1 MVQWQIGN
9 EIAGWHVS
17 TDVDS
22 PLSPWQ
28 RLPDHLAYPAQPRIL
43 GMIAIFSLARLL
55 SYLLRSG
62 MSIQWLPQ
70 LVVSGRVAS
79 ISGFVLG
86 SLLELILLLL
96 ALKLAIEAMLNTAH
110 DRHDPGKAGPLWA
123 SDAHAAGDLLLFL
136 LFIGCTYLLA
146 LWIGKDAGWL
156 ALLLTLLML
165 PAAVMVHALSEDVW
179 HALNPLAWFDL
190 LKRTDSGYFN
200 VVVLLGMLALLLCGL
215 EFTVLSHLP
224 GWLDA
229 IGSRFVE
236 LYALLL
242 AYHLFGDLL
251 FQHHEALGIDIS
263 SPIVRP
269 VLANLME
276 DQAMQ
281 HADTLVARDE
291 TVAAIEVLR
300 ALMQRHGASA
310 PIHDRYRQLLRGIQD
325 IEGLNQHGREYV
337 PNLLA
342 LGQTKRA
349 LTLYLESRALDAGF
363 QLDVPED
370 ITRLFMHAV
379 ATGQSQ
385 LAVELMA
392 GFDTRFPRNADV
404 PQNFLITAKLMAERL
419 GRADEAKQL
428 LEGLIERFPEHPLIP
443 DIQRALADVEV
454 IRAMGAR

>member
-1 MVQWQIGN
+1 MVQWRIGN
-9 EIAGWHVS
+9 KPQGEQVNAGAN
-17 TDVDS
+17 S

-28 RLPDHLAYPAQPRIL
+28 RLPAHFAYPAQSRIL

-62 MSIQWLPQ
+62 MSIQWLPNF
-70 LVVSGRVAS
+70 VVSGSVAS

-110 DRHDPGKAGPLWA
+110 DRHDPSKAGQLWA
-123 SDAHAAGDLLLFL
+123 TDAHAVGELLIFL
-136 LFIGCTYLLA
+136 LFIGSTYLLA

-156 ALLLTLLML
+156 ALLLTLLIL
-165 PAAVMVHALSEDVW
+165 PAAVMTHALSEDVW
-179 HALNPLAWFDL
+179 HALNPLAWLDL
-190 LKRTDSGYFN
+190 FKRVGSGYFSI
-200 VVVLLGMLALLLCGL
+200 VTLLGLLALLVFGL
-215 EFTVLSHLP
+215 DASARAHLP
-224 GWLDA
+224 NA
-229 IGSRFVE
+229 IAAIASRFIE
-236 LYALLL
+236 LYALMLG
-242 AYHLFGDLL
+242 YHLLGDLL
-251 FQHHEALGIDIS
+251 FRHHEALGIDIHP
-263 SPIVRP
+263 PITRP

-281 HADTLVARDE
+281 QADTLAARDE
-291 TVAAIEVLR
+291 PVAAIEVLR

-310 PIHDRYRQLLRGIQD
+310 PIHGRYRQLLRGIED
-325 IEGLNQHGREYV
+325 IEGLNQHGRQYV
-337 PNLLA
+337 PALLA
-342 LGQTKRA
+342 LGQAKRA
-349 LTLYLESRALDAGF
+349 LTLYLESRELDPGF

-370 ITRLFMHAV
+370 ITRLFTHAV

-392 GFDTRFPRNADV
+392 GFDARFPHNTDV
-404 PQNFLITAKLMAERL
+404 PQNLLTTARLMAERL
-419 GRADEAKQL
+419 GRGDEAKQL

-443 DIQRALADVEV
+443 DIQRALAEVEV